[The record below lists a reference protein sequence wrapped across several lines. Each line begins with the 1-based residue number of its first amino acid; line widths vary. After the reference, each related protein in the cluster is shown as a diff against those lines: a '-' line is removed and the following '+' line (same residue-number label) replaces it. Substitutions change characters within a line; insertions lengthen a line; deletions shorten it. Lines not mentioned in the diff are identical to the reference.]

1 MALRQLLSSPIGKKL
16 GMAVSGLI
24 LYAFLVLHLAGNLV
38 LFKGD
43 GGGSYN
49 EYSNYLVRHP
59 FLVPA
64 ELGLLV
70 LFVLHVYLSICVSRD
85 NLRARPIGYQVRRSA
100 GGRSWASYTMLYSGL
115 LVSAF
120 VVLHLLHLKYAVHS
134 NTLYELVTGSL
145 ANPVYAGSY
154 LLAMVVL
161 GFHLWHSCHSAFQ
174 TLGWD
179 GQRFRLISAALSLL
193 LAGGFG
199 LIPLWAC
206 LR

>member
-24 LYAFLVLHLAGNLV
+24 LYAFLVGHLTGNLL

-43 GGGSYN
+43 GGRSYN
-49 EYSNYLVRHP
+49 EYSDFLVRHP
-59 FLVPA
+59 LLVPA

-70 LFVLHVYLSICVSRD
+70 LFVLHVLLSISVSRD
-85 NLRARPIGYQVRRSA
+85 NLRARPTGYQVRRSA
-100 GGRSWASYTMLYSGL
+100 GGRSWASSTMLYSGL
-115 LVSAF
+115 LVLAF
-120 VVLHLLHLKYAVHS
+120 AVLHLLHFKYAVHTG
-134 NTLYELVTGSL
+134 TLYELVTGSL
-145 ANPVYAGSY
+145 AKPLYAGSY
-154 LLAMVVL
+154 LFAMVVL
-161 GFHLWHSCHSAFQ
+161 GFHLWHSFHSAFQ

-179 GQRFRLISAALSLL
+179 GQRFRFTSAALSLL

-206 LR
+206 LK